1 MKKSIKI
8 GLATALTIC
17 ALNASENTNELSAL
31 DQKVIKA
38 EQGKIAGNPNVQL
51 KKLGISFKK
60 ELSNGWTGYIMS
72 IDILVKDNIQTVK
85 DTVYTNGK
93 EFVNRLY
100 DLETGNDYLDK
111 MTPPMSQEY
120 YKKEYLISGNENA
133 AHKMVLFSD
142 PLCPVCVDVV
152 PGLIN
157 KVKMHPNDVALYYIP
172 FPLSMH
178 PTSGTIVKASII
190 AKKEGIKDVSY
201 KVYNGRFGDFLDI
214 SAETNQE
221 VALKAFNTILGTSIT
236 MEQINTKDVNQTMKI
251 GMELSEKIM
260 ISGTPTV
267 YFDGEKDETR
277 SKYLQVLK

>member
-1 MKKSIKI
+1 MKRSIKI